1 MKKCAIITTFIEGN
15 IKELL
20 PNPEDYF
27 VICADGGYA
36 RAAEAG
42 IKPDLIIGDLDS
54 YKGEIPKDVPIEK
67 LPTEKDDTDT
77 GHSLTYAI
85 EQGYKDIVIVG
96 GIGGRFDH
104 TVSNVQNAAGACDRG
119 VRVTLVSDGNEYTA
133 VKNGSISIKKREGWK
148 LSVFSLTEKCE
159 GVTLRGVYYPL
170 ENATLTHTF
179 PLGTSN
185 EFVDGD
191 AEISVKNGMLLVVIS
206 RD

>member
-1 MKKCAIITTFIEGN
+1 MKKCAIITTYIEGSLA
-15 IKELL
+15 ELL
-20 PNPEDYF
+20 QHPEDYF

-54 YKGEIPKDVPIEK
+54 YKGEIAGDIPIEK

-85 EQGYKDIVIVG
+85 EQGYKEIVVVG

-104 TVSNVQNAAGACDRG
+104 TISNVQNIAGACNSG
-119 VRVTLVSDGNEYTA
+119 AHVTLISDGNEYTA
-133 VKNGSISIKKREGWK
+133 VKNGSITVKKRAGWK

-159 GVTLRGVYYPL
+159 GVSLRGVYYPL
-170 ENATLTHTF
+170 EDAVLTNTF

-185 EFVDGD
+185 EFLDDD
-191 AEISVKNGMLLVVIS
+191 AEISVRNGMLLVVVS